1 MLPLPQPQPKWRMK
15 DYREL
20 WNRLNWEYLRR
31 VTALVITDF
40 AEEDEIDDAKTDF
53 AVDVSWLRKICPKYE
68 RTKQIMVRQISN

>member
-31 VTALVITDF
+31 VNTEGESDV
-40 AEEDEIDDAKTDF
+40 EDEIDDAKTDF

>member
-1 MLPLPQPQPKWRMK
+1 MK

-31 VTALVITDF
+31 VNTEGESDV
-40 AEEDEIDDAKTDF
+40 EDEIDDAKTDF

>member
-1 MLPLPQPQPKWRMK
+1 MLPFPQPQPKWRMK

-31 VTALVITDF
+31 VNTEGESDV
-40 AEEDEIDDAKTDF
+40 EDEIDDAKTDF

>member
-1 MLPLPQPQPKWRMK
+1 MLPLPQPEPKWRMK

-31 VTALVITDF
+31 VN
-40 AEEDEIDDAKTDF
+40 AEGESDVEDEIDDAKTDF
-53 AVDVSWLRKICPKYE
+53 AVDVSWLRKIYPKYE